1 MGLYLACAV
10 FGGLLLVLQ
19 LAGGLLAG
27 DGDASHGA
35 GSAGTAADGGHH
47 HGAPTLELPTLRTL
61 AAAVAGF
68 GLAGAGLR
76 AGGTSAALSLAG
88 ALATGLTAGLAVA
101 ALTRLLLRFES
112 DGTVQLAHAVGLP
125 ATVYVPIPR
134 SGAGSGKVQLALQGR
149 LVECAAVTADDAPL
163 ATGSPVL
170 VVDVA
175 NGDTLVVATD
185 PAPAARS

>member
-10 FGGLLLVLQ
+10 FGGLLLLLQ
-19 LAGGLLAG
+19 LAGGLLGGG
-27 DGDASHGA
+27 DGDASHG
-35 GSAGTAADGGHH
+35 GGDVHH
-47 HGAPTLELPTLRTL
+47 HGTPTLQLPTLRTL
-61 AAAVAGF
+61 AAAIAGF

-76 AGGTSAALSLAG
+76 AGGTSSGLTLAG
-88 ALATGLTAGLAVA
+88 ALTTGLVAGLAVA

-112 DGTVQLAHAVGLP
+112 DGTVQLARAVGLP

-149 LVECAAVTADDAPL
+149 VVECSAITADDAPL
-163 ATGSPVL
+163 ATGSSVL

-185 PAPAARS
+185 PVIATPL

>member
-10 FGGLLLVLQ
+10 FGGLLLLLQ
-19 LAGGLLAG
+19 LAGGLVGG
-27 DGDASHGA
+27 DGDAPHAAGEAGDAGA
-35 GSAGTAADGGHH
+35 GGHH
-47 HGAPTLELPTLRTL
+47 ASPAVQLPTLRTL
-61 AAAVAGF
+61 AAAIAGF

-76 AGGTSAALSLAG
+76 AAGWPGGVALAG
-88 ALATGLTAGLAVA
+88 ALVTGLVAGAAVA

-112 DGTVQLAHAVGLP
+112 DGTVRLAGAVGLP

-134 SGAGSGKVQLALQGR
+134 AGGGAGKVTLALQGR
-149 LVECAAVTADDAPL
+149 LIECEAVSADDAPL
-163 ATGSPVL
+163 ATGATVI

-185 PAPAARS
+185 PVAAERS

>member
-19 LAGGLLAG
+19 LAGGLFGG
-27 DGDASHGA
+27 DGDASHAA
-35 GSAGTAADGGHH
+35 GDSGGGGHH
-47 HGAPTLELPTLRTL
+47 HGAPTLQLPTLRTL
-61 AAAVAGF
+61 AAAIAGF

-76 AGGTSAALSLAG
+76 AGGTSPVLTLAG
-88 ALATGLTAGLAVA
+88 ALAIGLVAGLAVA

-112 DGTVQLAHAVGLP
+112 DGTVQLARAVGLP

-134 SGAGSGKVQLALQGR
+134 SGGGSGKVQLALQGR
-149 LVECAAVTADDAPL
+149 VVECTAITADDAPL
-163 ATGSPVL
+163 ATGSSVL

-185 PAPAARS
+185 PVAATPV

>member
-19 LAGGLLAG
+19 LAGGLLGA
-27 DGDASHGA
+27 DGDASHT
-35 GSAGTAADGGHH
+35 GSGGDGGHH
-47 HGAPTLELPTLRTL
+47 HGVPTPQLPTLRTL
-61 AAAVAGF
+61 AAAIAGF
-68 GLAGAGLR
+68 GLAGVGLR
-76 AGGTSAALSLAG
+76 AGGTSSGPTLAG
-88 ALATGLTAGLAVA
+88 ALAVGLLAALAVA

-112 DGTVQLAHAVGLP
+112 DGTVQLARAVGLP

-134 SGAGSGKVQLALQGR
+134 SGGGSGKVQLALQGR
-149 LVECAAVTADDAPL
+149 VVECTAITADDAPL
-163 ATGSPVL
+163 ATGSTVL

-185 PAPAARS
+185 PVAATPL

>member
-19 LAGGLLAG
+19 LAGGLFGA
-27 DGDASHGA
+27 DGDASHTGH
-35 GSAGTAADGGHH
+35 GGDGGAHH
-47 HGAPTLELPTLRTL
+47 HGPPMLQLPTLRTL
-61 AAAVAGF
+61 AASIAGF

-76 AGGTSAALSLAG
+76 ASGTSSGLTLAG
-88 ALATGLTAGLAVA
+88 ALATALVAGLAVA

-112 DGTVQLAHAVGLP
+112 DGTVQLSRAVGLP

-134 SGAGSGKVQLALQGR
+134 SGGGSGKVQLALQGR
-149 LVECAAVTADDAPL
+149 VVECTAVTADDAPL
-163 ATGSPVL
+163 ATGSTVL

-185 PAPAARS
+185 PVATPL

>member
-19 LAGGLLAG
+19 LAGGLFG
-27 DGDASHGA
+27 TDGDASHA
-35 GSAGTAADGGHH
+35 GSGGDGAHH
-47 HGAPTLELPTLRTL
+47 HGPPTLQLPTLRTL

-76 AGGTSAALSLAG
+76 AGGTSAGLTLAG
-88 ALATGLTAGLAVA
+88 ALATGLLAGLAVA

-112 DGTVQLAHAVGLP
+112 DGTVQLARAVGLP

-134 SGAGSGKVQLALQGR
+134 AGNGAGKVQLALQGR
-149 LVECAAVTADDAPL
+149 VVECTAVTADDAPL
-163 ATGSPVL
+163 ATGSTVL

-185 PAPAARS
+185 PVAATPL